1 MKNNTLLLILHKVM
15 NQTKESMAYTYKIYM
30 QDSSLSK
37 EQMEEII
44 NDKCHEYRT
53 FLKMLFITGDYEQE
67 HMQLFKYCKNS
78 LKQYKNDLMSS

>member
-15 NQTKESMAYTYKIYM
+15 NRTKESMAYTYKIYI

-44 NDKCHEYRT
+44 ND
-53 FLKMLFITGDYEQE
+53 KMLFITGDYEQE
-67 HMQLFKYCKNS
+67 HMQLFKYCKKS

>member
-15 NQTKESMAYTYKIYM
+15 NRTKESMAYTYKIYM

-44 NDKCHEYRT
+44 NDKYHEYRT
-53 FLKMLFITGDYEQE
+53 FLKCCLLQE
-67 HMQLFKYCKNS
+67 IMNKSICSCLNTVKKV
-78 LKQYKNDLMSS
+78 